1 MTFEQL
7 QEEVR
12 AICQP
17 IIDAY
22 ETIVEE
28 FKQYAEDRT
37 LLQAIASWTGDI
49 AKAEGKASQ
58 ARRWLDGLNEI
69 TADNFNA
76 DHCLQMIEEDYRF
89 VVQLESSTNPVDNA
103 VENYR
108 TLGKQKFIR
117 STVWDTPL
125 EKIEAAVRK
134 YAIDRNIERDAEI
147 FGLCVTGEEEAI
159 LAQSQPENGSERLQT
174 PNTGTFD
181 EGYDAGFQAALKE
194 IRNV

>member
-89 VVQLESSTNPVDNA
+89 VVRLESSTDPVWNS

-108 TLGKQKFIR
+108 MLGQQKFIR
-117 STVWDTPL
+117 DPWTMGAETPL
-125 EKIEAAVRK
+125 NKIEAAVRK
-134 YAIDRNIERDAEI
+134 YAEVN
-147 FGLCVTGEEEAI
+147 
-159 LAQSQPENGSERLQT
+159 
-174 PNTGTFD
+174 
-181 EGYDAGFQAALKE
+181 K
-194 IRNV
+194 